1 MPYVYLIK
9 PNASQ
14 ETNLYKIGMTNGNNN
29 EQRFKSYGNDA
40 YLILSCETDYPR
52 TIEKKLIEEFDSM
65 FNKKEQTNEYYYINI
80 SEEQVKHL
88 FMSIVMQVE
97 QDDIPEESSIQMF
110 SDEIVTNFDEAIESI
125 SVTAGSIKLINFF
138 EDKNVYIHE
147 GTGCINIA
155 NVRKIFNDLERIE
168 TKKFVGKWNEKSTT
182 KRMVSQL
189 AQRLSKPKSEV
200 WFTIN
205 TGKKIYHGTY
215 VHPALLNNFLEWLQ
229 PSYAGALALVVQQ
242 WNANLK

>member
-29 EQRFKSYGNDA
+29 QQRFKSYGSDTE
-40 YLILSCETDYPR
+40 LILSCKTDYPR
-52 TIEKKLIEEFDSM
+52 TIETKLIEEFDSM
-65 FNKKEQTNEYYYINI
+65 FDKKDHTNEYYYIGI
-80 SEEQVKHL
+80 SEKQVKHL

-138 EDKNVYIHE
+138 KDKNVYIHE
-147 GTGCINIA
+147 ETGCIHIVSIRN
-155 NVRKIFNDLERIE
+155 IFNEEEQVE
-168 TKKFVGKWNEKSTT
+168 TKKDVSDWNRTDTT
-182 KRMVSQL
+182 KRMVSRL

-215 VHPALLNNFLEWLQ
+215 AHPALLNNFLEWLQ
-229 PSYAGALALVVQQ
+229 ESYAGKLSLAVQQ
-242 WNANLK
+242 WNANMK

>member
-14 ETNLYKIGMTNGNNN
+14 AANLYKIGMTNGNNN

-40 YLILSCETDYPR
+40 ESILSCKTNYPR
-52 TIEKKLIEEFDSM
+52 TIEKKLIEKFDSM

-97 QDDIPEESSIQMF
+97 QNDIPKESSIQMS

-147 GTGCINIA
+147 ETGCINIA
-155 NVRKIFNDLERIE
+155 NVRKIFNELERTE
-168 TKKFVGKWNEKSTT
+168 TPKQVKDWNRTDTT
-182 KRMVSQL
+182 KRMISQL

-200 WFTIN
+200 WFKIN
-205 TGKKIYHGTY
+205 TGKNDIRGTY
-215 VHPALLNNFLEWLQ
+215 AHPALLNNFLEWLQ
-229 PSYAGALALVVQQ
+229 PLYAGELALAVRQ
-242 WNANLK
+242 WNANMK

>member
-14 ETNLYKIGMTNGNNN
+14 EANLYKIGMTNGNNN
-29 EQRFKSYGNDA
+29 QQRFKSYGNDA
-40 YLILSCETDYPR
+40 ELILSCKTDYPR
-52 TIEKKLIEEFDSM
+52 TIETKLIEEFDSM
-65 FNKKEQTNEYYYINI
+65 FDKKDHTNEYYYVDI
-80 SEEQVKHL
+80 SEKQVKHL

-138 EDKNVYIHE
+138 ENKNVYIHE

-155 NVRKIFNDLERIE
+155 NVREIFNDLERIE

-229 PSYAGALALVVQQ
+229 PSYAGELALAVRQ
-242 WNANLK
+242 WNANMK

>member
-14 ETNLYKIGMTNGNNN
+14 AANLYKIGMTNGNNN
-29 EQRFKSYGNDA
+29 QQRFKSYGNDA
-40 YLILSCETDYPR
+40 ELILSCKTDYPR
-52 TIEKKLIEEFDSM
+52 TIETKLIEEFDSM
-65 FNKKEQTNEYYYINI
+65 FDKKDHTNEYYYIGI
-80 SEEQVKHL
+80 SEKQVKHL

-138 EDKNVYIHE
+138 ENKNVYIHE

-155 NVRKIFNDLERIE
+155 NVREIFNDLERTE
-168 TKKFVGKWNEKSTT
+168 TPKKVKEWNRTDTT
-182 KRMVSQL
+182 KRMISQL

-215 VHPALLNNFLEWLQ
+215 AHPALLNNFLQWLQ
-229 PSYAGALALVVQQ
+229 PSYAGELALAVRQ
-242 WNANLK
+242 WNANMK